1 MNVIVP
7 TPLQRAILVV
17 ATLTTTLTSVAQGT
31 IHFTN
36 IRTPGQPRVFLCD
49 AETRGLTP
57 IQGSNYLIN
66 LVAQNPA
73 TGNWEGV
80 LKNDG
85 SPFMGVAPLTGANA
99 GLFTGGI
106 LTIPFLY
113 PGSMAD
119 VEIRAW
125 DVTTGATY
133 ESSFFKSSVR
143 FTVESLGGA
152 GTPPSLPAVLAN
164 MPPFAVCP
172 ELSTYALGGLGLGL
186 IVLHSH
192 RTSRRKG

>member
-1 MNVIVP
+1 MNAIVP
-7 TPLQRAILVV
+7 TPLQTALLVV
-17 ATLTTTLTSVAQGT
+17 ATLTTTLTSIAQGT

-36 IRTPGQPRVFLCD
+36 IRTPGQPRVFILD

-66 LVAQNPA
+66 LVAQDPA

-80 LKNDG
+80 LKGDG

-113 PGSMAD
+113 PGATAN

-125 DVTTGATY
+125 TSPPEQPTGLPR
-133 ESSFFKSSVR
+133 S
-143 FTVESLGGA
+143 
-152 GTPPSLPAVLAN
+152 GTQSDSPSKTWAVLALL
-164 MPPFAVCP
+164 PPSPRSWQTCRNG
-172 ELSTYALGGLGLGL
+172 LSSPNPAPTLWAGWA
-186 IVLHSH
+186 SA
-192 RTSRRKG
+192 